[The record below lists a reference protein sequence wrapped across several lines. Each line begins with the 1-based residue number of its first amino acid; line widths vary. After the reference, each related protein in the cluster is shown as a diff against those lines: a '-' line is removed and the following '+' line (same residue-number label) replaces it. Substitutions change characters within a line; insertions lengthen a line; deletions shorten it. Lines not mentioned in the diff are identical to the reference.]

1 MIGTFLA
8 SETRLLMRILA
19 SRGIDPVPLL
29 RDAGIDPS
37 LIEKRFARFP
47 FGRVA
52 DAWSR
57 SVAICKDDDLGLESA
72 KFYQATDFHGLV
84 VVFLAS
90 SDLAT
95 ALARFARYHTVVNTA
110 LRMRL
115 EHDAKRLELVGTP
128 IKAEQHAV
136 RALESGRTA
145 IVLSLCRTAVGESLN
160 PAQVAL
166 TFSRPAD
173 DSALRAFFRAP
184 IVYDAPEWRLVFR
197 REDAETP
204 FLASNRDLA
213 RSNDQVLDRAVR
225 NLRQDDL
232 VSRVKL
238 AVVDALPSGAPSE
251 QAIAKSL
258 SLSSRSLQR
267 RLAAVRAKFTDLVS
281 DVRRELA
288 TEYVTNGDISV
299 TEITYMLGF
308 SDVSSFSRAFK
319 RWTGAS
325 PASWRRRAG
334 QSGGSR

>member
-8 SETRLLMRILA
+8 SEIRLLMRML
-19 SRGIDPVPLL
+19 SSHGIDPLPLL
-29 RDAGIDPS
+29 REARLDPS
-37 LIEKRFARFP
+37 LIQKPNARFP
-47 FGRVA
+47 FERVA

-57 SVAICKDDDLGLESA
+57 SVEACGDADLGLEA
-72 KFYQATDFHGLV
+72 VRHYQPTDFQGIV

-95 ALARFARYHTVVNTA
+95 ALERLARYHSVVNTA
-110 LRMRL
+110 LRVRL
-115 EHDAKRLELVGTP
+115 VHHADRFDLIGTP
-128 IKAEQHAV
+128 VKAEQRAV
-136 RALESGRTA
+136 RALDTGRTA
-145 IVLSLCRTAVGESLN
+145 IIVNLCRIAVGEPLD
-160 PAQVAL
+160 PVEVAL
-166 TFSRPAD
+166 TFPRPGD
-173 DSALRAFFRAP
+173 DEALRSFFRSP
-184 IVYDAPEWRLVFR
+184 IVYGAPEWRISYR
-197 REDAETP
+197 REDAEKP

-251 QAIAKSL
+251 RAIAKSL

-267 RLAAVRAKFTDLVS
+267 RLAAVRAKFTDLVG
-281 DVRRELA
+281 DVRRDLA

-319 RWTGAS
+319 RWTGSS
-325 PASWRRRAG
+325 PASWRQRASAPRR
-334 QSGGSR
+334 